1 MPGFPHMGGKVP
13 GIFLV
18 LEKNERAVEVLAL
31 NQSGCS
37 LSECIPSSIFPRVA
51 VRQCNQSRRALTGVA
66 R

>member
-1 MPGFPHMGGKVP
+1 MGGKVP

-18 LEKNERAVEVLAL
+18 LEKKNERAVEVLAL